1 MASSASGGL
10 TQSIVGELKSEMAGK
25 TGTGTSTAASLSARA
40 ETSDQTTTGG
50 LAQAV
55 SYAKSVW
62 PAIKATAAKL
72 NVPPEAILAQSA
84 LETGWGASTPGNNLF
99 GIKAVGA
106 AAATTQST
114 SEEIGGVLQP
124 TEARFAAY
132 GSSSACLSQYE
143 GLIQRAYPQ
152 AMGAGSVAQ
161 YAQALA
167 SGGYATDSSYA
178 QKIVATARSPL
189 MQSVLSAVEGS
200 SS

>member
-1 MASSASGGL
+1 M
-10 TQSIVGELKSEMAGK
+10 
-25 TGTGTSTAASLSARA
+25 
-40 ETSDQTTTGG
+40 
-50 LAQAV
+50 

-106 AAATTQST
+106 AAATTEST

-132 GSSSACLSQYE
+132 GSSSALSQYE
-143 GLIQRAYPQ
+143 GLIQRVYPQ

-189 MQSVLSAVEGS
+189 MHSVLSAVEGS